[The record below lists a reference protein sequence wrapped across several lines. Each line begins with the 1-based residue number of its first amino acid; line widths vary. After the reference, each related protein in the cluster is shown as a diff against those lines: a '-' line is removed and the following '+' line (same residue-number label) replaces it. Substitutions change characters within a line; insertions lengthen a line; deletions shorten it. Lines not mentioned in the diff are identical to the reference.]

1 MTFFHEAAVYDT
13 DEEFLGVV
21 VPFLRA
27 GVAAG
32 EPTLLGVNRRQEGLV
47 RDALEGDA
55 EGVTLLANEARY
67 AHPLAALRLNHEL
80 FTGHVAS
87 GAARV
92 RIVGEVPHPGTGAA
106 WDGWVRYEAVVNRM
120 YSAFPVW
127 GICPYD
133 ARNTPPDVLADV
145 RRLHT
150 HLATPGGSV
159 PNAGYT
165 DPAEFLAE
173 RAAAAIDDL
182 ERTAPHVELADPRPA
197 DARRAVAALARAAGL
212 DDDGTDDAVLAANEA
227 VSNAL
232 AHGLPPVRLR
242 AWAAADRV
250 VVAVRDGGAGPTDP
264 FAGLLPGRA
273 SELQAGLGLWV
284 LNQVCSRV
292 ALTHGPGGFTVRF
305 VVGTPRSGP
314 AVTSRGGPAAPG

>member
-1 MTFFHEAAVYDT
+1 VTFFHEAAVYDT

-21 VPFLRA
+21 TPFLRA

-47 RDALEGDA
+47 REALDGDV
-55 EGVTLLANEARY
+55 EGVTLLAGDAQY
-67 AHPLAALRLNHEL
+67 ANPLSALRLNTAL
-80 FTGHVAS
+80 FSNHVEAGAS
-87 GAARV
+87 RV

-106 WDGWVRYEAVVNRM
+106 WDGWVRYEAAINHL
-120 YSAFPVW
+120 YSALPVW

-133 ARNTPPDVLADV
+133 TRNTPADVLADV

-159 PNAGYT
+159 PSAGYT

-173 RAAAAIDDL
+173 RAALAIDVL
-182 ERTAPHVELADPRPA
+182 ERTAPHVELDDPRPA
-197 DARRAVAALARAAGL
+197 DGRHAVAALARAAGL
-212 DDDGTDDAVLAANEA
+212 DDDGTDDAVLAVNEA

-232 AHGLPPVRLR
+232 AHGLPPVRMR
-242 AWAAADRV
+242 AWASADRV
-250 VVAVRDGGAGPTDP
+250 VVAVSDGGAGPTDP
-264 FAGLLPGRA
+264 FAGLLPGRP
-273 SELQAGLGLWV
+273 SGLHAGLGLWV

-292 ALTHGPGGFTVRF
+292 ALTHGAAGFTVRF
-305 VVGTPRSGP
+305 VVGTPRS
-314 AVTSRGGPAAPG
+314 